1 MGICVIVLTMFDAR
15 YFLFET
21 LASMYVHDD
30 EPSCITSI
38 IYNNG
43 FGGRGL
49 HNIYVSDSIQ
59 RQRELILAR

>member
-1 MGICVIVLTMFDAR
+1 MGICVTVLTMFDAR
-15 YFLFET
+15 YSLFET

-30 EPSCITSI
+30 EPSCITSTTII

-49 HNIYVSDSIQ
+49 HNIFM
-59 RQRELILAR
+59 

>member
-1 MGICVIVLTMFDAR
+1 MFDAR
-15 YFLFET
+15 YSLFET

-30 EPSCITSI
+30 EPSCITII

-49 HNIYVSDSIQ
+49 HNIYVSDCIQ